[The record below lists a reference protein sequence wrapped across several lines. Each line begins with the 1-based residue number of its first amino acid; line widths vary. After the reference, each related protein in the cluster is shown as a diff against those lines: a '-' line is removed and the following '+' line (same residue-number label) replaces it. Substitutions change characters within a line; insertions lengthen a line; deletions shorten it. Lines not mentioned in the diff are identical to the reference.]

1 MHNYDDPY
9 DHSAGQ
15 PRTLAEVQ
23 PPPPHPVW
31 LTFAATLGGLI
42 IPAAAAIAAAILL
55 GPPHVPHASR
65 AASLAAAALTVAE
78 AIFAGLGAAALV
90 EAGWRRVGMPGS
102 GPANFLPLRYLRHRM
117 ANRHVKELIAQL
129 RDAPAQPSRESVRA
143 LLDLSRE
150 LARRDI
156 YTRAHSGRVS
166 RLSVEVGQKIG
177 LSPEECEIA
186 RLAGLLHDIGK
197 LEIPSAILN
206 KPGPLDPDEAE
217 LVRNHPN
224 IGAALVAP
232 YIGADVVEAV
242 RHHHERVDGA
252 GYPDGIDGD
261 ALPIISRL
269 VPVVDTYDALISD
282 RSYRP
287 GRSREEAFIELRA
300 VAGTQLD
307 AELVEVLIELE
318 SAKAPM
324 GGALLGLAPIG
335 ALARK
340 AEHLLHNSAAP
351 AAAAITAIAV
361 AGAGWLGVMSAST
374 KTNVSAE
381 RPSTVNTLPTPTP
394 SVPAQDQP
402 AAPAPN
408 TEVIPTPT
416 ATASAPPPVALF
428 FPGPGTKVGKTAK
441 SGGVVVVPKSTTAPS
456 KAGGTT
462 TTTPTKVIVI
472 PNPTTGAGGSPAPAP
487 SPTSAK
493 PPPPPPAPSISGIS
507 PTGGPAS
514 TPVTISGANFS
525 GATSVKFGS
534 TVAFFTINDAGHISA
549 TAPAGSGTQ
558 PVTVTGPGGTSNGAN
573 FAYVGPKLTSISNSG
588 LTGIKDGD
596 IYGALNGGTSVTIH
610 GSGFSAATA
619 VKFGNDP
626 ANSFQV
632 NSDSQITASA
642 PAFSGTAEET
652 VSVTTPA
659 GTGTT
664 QSGNNEF
671 DYDPNLASI
680 SPSSGHAGTT
690 VKITGSNFSGA
701 TGVSFGNNQ
710 AISFS
715 VGSGG
720 TQITAVAPS
729 PASASVDIVVTNDA
743 GGSDTISEDV
753 FRYNNPNITGISSS
767 GNDGDPLTISG
778 SGFTAANAVRI
789 GAVTLGPSSFS
800 VNGDGS
806 ISTTVPAGIY
816 NTQPI
821 TVTTPVGSSNTR
833 SFTFQAPPPPPPS
846 ITGVNLVQVPTST
859 VASGYS
865 VTIVGTNLAGASAGA
880 TVVTWNGSTISGAHV
895 TNSQITFDAPLG
907 TAPGESVTVVVSTT
921 SSPPSASNTFVVP

>member
-1 MHNYDDPY
+1 MDMHNYDDPY
-9 DHSAGQ
+9 GDPSGR

-23 PPPPHPVW
+23 APPPHPVW

-65 AASLAAAALTVAE
+65 AASLAAAGLTVAE

-102 GPANFLPLRYLRHRM
+102 GPANFLPLRYIRHRV
-117 ANRHVKELIAQL
+117 ANRHVNELIQQL
-129 RDAPAQPSRESVRA
+129 RDVPAQPSRESVRA

-217 LVRNHPN
+217 LVRNHPA

-252 GYPDGIDGD
+252 GYPDGVDGD
-261 ALPIISRL
+261 ALPLISRL

-307 AELVEVLIELE
+307 AEMVEVLIELE

-361 AGAGWLGVMSAST
+361 AGAGWLGVMSASP
-374 KTNVSAE
+374 KTQVSAI
-381 RPSTVNTLPTPTP
+381 RPSKVDTSPTPAP
-394 SVPAQDQP
+394 SVSTQDQP
-402 AAPAPN
+402 AAPAPD
-408 TEVIPTPT
+408 TQLAPTPT
-416 ATASAPPPVALF
+416 ATASTAPPILY
-428 FPGPGTKVGKTAK
+428 FPGPNTKVGKISK
-441 SGGVVVVPKSTTAPS
+441 SGGVVVQK
-456 KAGGTT
+456 TT
-462 TTTPTKVIVI
+462 TTTPSKGTAVSTQTKVTVI
-472 PNPTTGAGGSPAPAP
+472 PNPTGNPNPAP
-487 SPTSAK
+487 SPTGNATK
-493 PPPPPPAPSISGIS
+493 APPPPPAAPSISGIS
-507 PTGGPAS
+507 PTSGPAGAS
-514 TPVTISGANFS
+514 VVISGSNFL

-534 TVAFFTINDAGHISA
+534 NAATSMTINGPGQI
-549 TAPAGSGTQ
+549 TVIAPPGSGTQ
-558 PVTVTGPGGTSNGAN
+558 PVTVVGPGGTSNGVN
-573 FAYVGPKLTSISNSG
+573 FTYLGPVIDSITNSG
-588 LTGIKDGD
+588 PTGIKDGD
-596 IYGALNGGTSVTIH
+596 IYGSVNGGTSVTIH
-610 GSGFSAATA
+610 GSRFTDANLVNNA
-619 VKFGNDP
+619 VMFGNDP
-626 ANSFQV
+626 ATNVQV
-632 NSDSQITASA
+632 NSDTQITAVA
-642 PAFSGTAEET
+642 PAFSGTPEEL

-659 GTGTT
+659 GTGTS

-671 DYDPNLASI
+671 DYDPNLISI

-690 VKITGSNFSGA
+690 VTIKGTNFAGA
-701 TGVSFGNNQ
+701 TSVSFGNNQ
-710 AISFS
+710 ANSISVNS
-715 VGSGG
+715 AG

-729 PASASVDIVVTNDA
+729 PSAATVDIVVNNQA
-743 GGSDTISEDV
+743 GGSDTISEDS
-753 FRYNNPNITGISSS
+753 FRYSGPSISSIS
-767 GNDGDPLTISG
+767 SAGNAGDALTISG
-778 SGFTAANAVRI
+778 SGFTGTTAVRI
-789 GAVTLGPSSFS
+789 GAVTLSSSSFS
-800 VNGDGS
+800 VGGDGT
-806 ISTTVPAGIY
+806 ISTTVPAGTY
-816 NTQPI
+816 NSQSI
-821 TVTTPVGSSNTR
+821 TVTTPAGSTSR
-833 SFTFQAPPPPPPS
+833 SFTFPPPPPPPPNIS
-846 ITGVNLVQVPTST
+846 GVSAVSTS
-859 VASGYS
+859 ASGGFLIS
-865 VTIVGTNLAGASAGA
+865 VSGTNLAGANPSL
-880 TVVTWNGSTISGAHV
+880 TTVTWNGAAITPLTV
-895 TNSQITFDAPLG
+895 TNGLITFTDPPGVAG
-907 TAPGESVTVVVSTT
+907 TNVTIVVTTT
-921 SSPPSASNTFVVP
+921 SGSTQNSSFTYTA